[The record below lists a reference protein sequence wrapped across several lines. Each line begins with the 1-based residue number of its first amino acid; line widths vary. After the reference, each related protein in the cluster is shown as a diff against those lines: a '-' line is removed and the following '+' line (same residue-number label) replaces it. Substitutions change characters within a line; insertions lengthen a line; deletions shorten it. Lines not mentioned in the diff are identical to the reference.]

1 MLAQQSVEHL
11 QTLSS
16 MLLMPRSLRQ
26 RHARELKSCATQ
38 KQACSIIC
46 NSIPVCMIRPAVII
60 AEPEPENA
68 LSTRKLVVETAKFNV
83 ITAHSAQELRETM
96 EIFPKAHAIVLHQGL
111 PGANPQD
118 MINEIRRCLPK
129 KQVITLSPQNN
140 LGAGDH
146 NLGSHDPEE
155 LIDLLRKLFGDP
167 RSL

>member
-1 MLAQQSVEHL
+1 MHD
-11 QTLSS
+11 QTC
-16 MLLMPRSLRQ
+16 RNHR
-26 RHARELKSCATQ
+26 RAGAREC
-38 KQACSIIC
+38 
-46 NSIPVCMIRPAVII
+46 
-60 AEPEPENA
+60 

-83 ITAHSAQELRETM
+83 ITAHSAQELRDTM

-118 MINEIRRCLPK
+118 MINEIRRCLPN